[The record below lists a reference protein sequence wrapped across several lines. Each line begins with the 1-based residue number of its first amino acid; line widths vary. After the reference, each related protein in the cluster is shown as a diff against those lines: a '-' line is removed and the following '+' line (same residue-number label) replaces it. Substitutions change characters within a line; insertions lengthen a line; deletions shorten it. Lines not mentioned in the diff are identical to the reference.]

1 MKNLPPLIL
10 ASTSPRR
17 SELLRGL
24 GVEFRVVPSDAQ
36 EIHNEELTARELS
49 QINAYRKARAVAKRF
64 PDALVLAADTLVYM
78 DAMPFGKPAN
88 LAEARRMLGRLQ
100 GKTHEVVTGVCLTQL
115 RNHRQKMFF
124 ESTEVTLHALGTDEI
139 RNYLMRINPLDK
151 AGSYA
156 IQEHGGLIVR
166 EISGSF
172 SNVVGLPMERLTAE
186 LEDWSLA
193 AWRVNAT
200 TRAKGARSSLGPSQ
214 SNPS

>member
-1 MKNLPPLIL
+1 MNLPPLIL
-10 ASTSPRR
+10 ASNSPRR

-24 GVEFRVVPSDAQ
+24 GLEFRVVPSDAC
-36 EIHNEELTARELS
+36 EVHSEELTARELS

-64 PDALVLAADTLVYM
+64 PDALVLAADTLVYLN
-78 DAMPFGKPAN
+78 ATPFGKPAN
-88 LAEARRMLGRLQ
+88 LAEARGMLAQLQ

-124 ESTEVTLHALGTDEI
+124 VSTDVTLHALGPEEI
-139 RNYLMRINPLDK
+139 QNYLTRINPLDK

-156 IQEHGGLIVR
+156 IQEHGTMIVR

-186 LEDWSLA
+186 LEGWA
-193 AWRVNAT
+193 PEARPVRMT
-200 TRAKGARSSLGPSQ
+200 IPAKGPRSSLGPSQ